1 MPSTMRM
8 QSYSPAGNDTE
19 RPRLAPGVR
28 LRFDP
33 ARKRHVLL
41 TPETVTVLNDSGAA
55 ILELCDGERTVA
67 EILAELRARYDRVA
81 DDEVRA
87 FLAGLRAK
95 RRVETS
101 HG

>member
-8 QSYSPAGNDTE
+8 QIDNDAE
-19 RPRLAPGVR
+19 RPRLAPHVR
-28 LRFDP
+28 LKFDP
-33 ARKRHVLL
+33 ARSRHVLL
-41 TPETVTVLNDSGAA
+41 TPEAVTVLNDTGAA

-67 EILAELRARYDRVA
+67 EILTGLHARYDRVA

-87 FLAGLRAK
+87 FLADLRAK